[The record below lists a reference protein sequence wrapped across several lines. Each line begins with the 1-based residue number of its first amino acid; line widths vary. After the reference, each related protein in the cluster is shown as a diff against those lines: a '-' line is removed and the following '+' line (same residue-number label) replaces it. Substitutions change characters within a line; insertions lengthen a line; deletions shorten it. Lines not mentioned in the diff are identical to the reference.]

1 MFTIL
6 LQMFAKLGKKMV
18 AFIKKRIYSLVND
31 GNFRTEKIMILNAHR
46 PYQILHNMGFVSS
59 FQTYIHVFE

>member
-31 GNFRTEKIMILNAHR
+31 GNFRTEKIMILNAHLF
-46 PYQILHNMGFVSS
+46 YTKSS
-59 FQTYIHVFE
+59 LSNPS